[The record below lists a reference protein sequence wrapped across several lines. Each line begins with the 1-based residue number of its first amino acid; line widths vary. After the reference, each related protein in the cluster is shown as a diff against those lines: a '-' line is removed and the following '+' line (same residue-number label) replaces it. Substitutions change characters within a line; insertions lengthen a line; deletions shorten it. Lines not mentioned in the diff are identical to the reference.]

1 MPRLLDVAVGKVDSL
16 TVFGDNYDTSDGTGV
31 RDYIHV
37 SELARGDVLSLDK
50 LLETGQGYS
59 VLELI

>member
-37 SELARGDVLSLDK
+37 SKLARGDVLSLDK